1 MLSTA
6 TLRRLALV
14 AAAALVAG
22 AAVLAP
28 AVPAQAADA
37 TVQVQGPTEVLLSS
51 SAVPADF
58 SVTINGTVTD
68 YQASIQVL
76 KKTVKKPV
84 LPTVASKPALTL
96 AQALPVSLTLG
107 NTVSP
112 GRYQLTVQALNG
124 TAVVATAVAV
134 FVVEASADSTWS
146 QVTKATL
153 YGHFGRSKLKFVWV
167 GPAYL
172 KGARVTVYY
181 QKPGRTTYSKIG
193 SKKINSKG
201 KTTVKTKRV
210 TVVDGAPWKVTVA
223 DRPFAAGLVSYNH
236 IGQGS

>member
-1 MLSTA
+1 MLSTP

-14 AAAALVAG
+14 AATALVAG
-22 AAVLAP
+22 AAALAP

-37 TVQVQGPTEVLLSS
+37 TVQVQGPTEVLLGNS
-51 SAVPADF
+51 VVTADF

-68 YQASIQVL
+68 YQASVQVL

-84 LPTVASKPALTL
+84 LPTIASKPALTL

-134 FVVEASADSTWS
+134 FVVEASPDSTWS
-146 QVTKATL
+146 QVTTRTIYYH
-153 YGHFGRSKLKFVWV
+153 YGKSKIKVKWA

-172 KGARVTVYY
+172 KGARITFYY
-181 QKPGRTTYSKIG
+181 QKPGKVSFSKIG
-193 SKKINSKG
+193 SKKIDSKG
-201 KTTVKTKRV
+201 RVTFKTKKVLVAVGAAYRV
-210 TVVDGAPWKVTVA
+210 KVGGT
-223 DRPFAAGLVSYNH
+223 PFAAAFVIPGQ
-236 IGQGS
+236 IG

>member
-1 MLSTA
+1 MRSNLI
-6 TLRRLALV
+6 RRLALV
-14 AAAALVAG
+14 AAGALVAG

-28 AVPAQAADA
+28 VPAQAADA
-37 TVQVQGPTEVLLSS
+37 TVAVQGPTEVLLG
-51 SAVPADF
+51 SAATTADF
-58 SVTINGTVTD
+58 SVTVNGTVTD
-68 YQASIQVL
+68 YDATVQVI

-84 LPTVASKPALTL
+84 LPLVAAKAALTL
-96 AQALPVSLTLG
+96 GQALPVTLSFA

-112 GRYQLTVQALNG
+112 GRYQLTVRALNG
-124 TAVVATAVAV
+124 TAVVATATAV

-153 YGHFGRSKLKFVWV
+153 YGHYGKSKLKFVWK

-181 QKPGRTTYSKIG
+181 QKPGRSNYSKIG
-193 SKKINSKG
+193 SKKIDGSG
-201 KTTVKTKRV
+201 RATVRTKKV
-210 TVVDGAPWKVTVA
+210 MVVDGAPWKVTVSG
-223 DRPFAAGLVSYNH
+223 RPFSTSLVSENH